1 MSKVPFQNESGW
13 NVLRVLPS
21 TRITRV
27 YTFSDSQ
34 QIHTHQVWSQSDEQ
48 LSEKSQDI
56 KAYKD
61 SFNVNFISTLAR
73 CKNPN
78 NCSDSCDYSCELL
91 NDGYNTKM
99 ASFSQSLTPA
109 NTVCVRERVCHS
121 VSSFRPCGG
130 CGRQSW
136 VFFVQYVFLLRSE
149 LGLLY
154 EIYMC
159 TPLI

>member
-21 TRITRV
+21 TKITRG

-48 LSEKSQDI
+48 LSEKSKDI

-61 SFNVNFISTLAR
+61 SFNVDFISTLAR

-78 NCSDSCDYSCELL
+78 NCSDSCDYSCELI

-109 NTVCVRERVCHS
+109 NTVCVRERVSQCFIIQTLWRLWS
-121 VSSFRPCGG
+121 PKLS
-130 CGRQSW
+130 
-136 VFFVQYVFLLRSE
+136 FFVQYVFLLRSE